1 MAFDPV
7 EEFLE
12 CEAEDNLEFSAELAS
27 VDDPD
32 SRSLMQT
39 SSELIRLRV
48 PWGRCSLMMDRTAL
62 MLADSWELPVADLAL
77 IRPTPTPLL
86 FLMIESLG
94 S

>member
-7 EEFLE
+7 DEFLE

-27 VDDPD
+27 VDDPE

-48 PWGRCSLMMDRTAL
+48 P
-62 MLADSWELPVADLAL
+62 
-77 IRPTPTPLL
+77 
-86 FLMIESLG
+86 
-94 S
+94 